1 MIHLMSHAQ
10 YTWSSFFFT
19 FGGRVEHFQK
29 VKQHCHTSVII
40 MISSIH
46 NIEALLLLS
55 GALNSGGV
63 GPPQQPL
70 RHWKFSSCKWV
81 CRGSL
86 RRRSRC
92 GRSLSWPGSHLSWC
106 ADNRCETSPPFCG
119 SLLGATTGL
128 FVLIFNVFVIFQRSS
143 DFMISVTY
151 FALVNLAMSKVDVHQ
166 DQGDQYEDGQG
177 QVRIVMLYFNVLS
190 QRLFKWKTVV
200 TNCCLQFH

>member
-1 MIHLMSHAQ
+1 MELSILGMVPPNNHCDIENFLRANGCENLVHR
-10 YTWSSFFFT
+10 
-19 FGGRVEHFQK
+19 GGDRGAADHPVE
-29 VKQHCHTSVII
+29 
-40 MISSIH
+40 
-46 NIEALLLLS
+46 
-55 GALNSGGV
+55 
-63 GPPQQPL
+63 
-70 RHWKFSSCKWV
+70 R
-81 CRGSL
+81 
-86 RRRSRC
+86 
-92 GRSLSWPGSHLSWC
+92 PGSHLSWC

-190 QRLFKWKTVV
+190 QRLFK
-200 TNCCLQFH
+200 

>member
-1 MIHLMSHAQ
+1 MGFE
-10 YTWSSFFFT
+10 W
-19 FGGRVEHFQK
+19 VEHFQK
-29 VKQHCHTSVII
+29 VKQLCHTSVII
-40 MISSIH
+40 MISSIYI
-46 NIEALLLLS
+46 IEALLLLS
-55 GALNSGGV
+55 GALNSGGG

-70 RHWKFSSCKWV
+70 QHWKFSSCKWV
-81 CRGSL
+81 WEPRSGVHRGGD
-86 RRRSRC
+86 RGAADRPVER
-92 GRSLSWPGSHLSWC
+92 PGSHLSWC

-166 DQGDQYEDGQG
+166 DEGDQYEDGQG

>member
-1 MIHLMSHAQ
+1 MSWTFPKSQTTLSSFSHHYDFNNNYHWGPSAPS
-10 YTWSSFFFT
+10 WSSQFW
-19 FGGRVEHFQK
+19 GG
-29 VKQHCHTSVII
+29 
-40 MISSIH
+40 
-46 NIEALLLLS
+46 
-55 GALNSGGV
+55 

-81 CRGSL
+81 WEPCSGVHRGGD
-86 RRRSRC
+86 RGTVDRPVER
-92 GRSLSWPGSHLSWC
+92 PGSHLSWC

-177 QVRIVMLYFNVLS
+177 QVRFVMLYISMCFLSDFSNEKQLS
-190 QRLFKWKTVV
+190 QTVV
-200 TNCCLQFH
+200 YNFIKVFFSF

>member
-1 MIHLMSHAQ
+1 MNISKKLNN
-10 YTWSSFFFT
+10 
-19 FGGRVEHFQK
+19 
-29 VKQHCHTSVII
+29 SVILQ
-40 MISSIH
+40 SSLWFHIY
-46 NIEALLLLS
+46 ILLRPFCSLVELS
-55 GALNSGGV
+55 ILGGWS
-63 GPPQQPL
+63 PQQPL
-70 RHWKFSSCKWV
+70 RHWKFSLCKWV
-81 CRGSL
+81 WEPRSGVHRGGD
-86 RRRSRC
+86 RGAADRPVER
-92 GRSLSWPGSHLSWC
+92 PGSHLSWC

-177 QVRIVMLYFNVLS
+177 QVRTVMLYFNVLS
-190 QRLFKWKTVV
+190 QRLLKWKTVV